1 MNMKYIK
8 NISSQL
14 IIYCIL
20 MLFISCSNVKDV
32 DIKGQIM
39 INEAALTKAI
49 NEDAGLYE
57 NETKIYASS
66 FLALYEVYEIDKEDL
81 MKLRIG
87 IAENPDTFKKL
98 YSESSFVN
106 MYGEL
111 QGQKNKIIAKELKEA
126 AEKEPL
132 IYNKQ
137 WYFYTQFE
145 PETILRDDIDEV
157 ILGCY
162 NVGKPIQLYFNDLIK

>member
-1 MNMKYIK
+1 
-8 NISSQL
+8 
-14 IIYCIL
+14 
-20 MLFISCSNVKDV
+20 
-32 DIKGQIM
+32 
-39 INEAALTKAI
+39 
-49 NEDAGLYE
+49 
-57 NETKIYASS
+57 
-66 FLALYEVYEIDKEDL
+66 

-132 IYNKQ
+132 IYNK
-137 WYFYTQFE
+137 E
-145 PETILRDDIDEV
+145 AAPVEV
-157 ILGCY
+157 LTAWIRIYAFLTDVVTVY
-162 NVGKPIQLYFNDLIK
+162 